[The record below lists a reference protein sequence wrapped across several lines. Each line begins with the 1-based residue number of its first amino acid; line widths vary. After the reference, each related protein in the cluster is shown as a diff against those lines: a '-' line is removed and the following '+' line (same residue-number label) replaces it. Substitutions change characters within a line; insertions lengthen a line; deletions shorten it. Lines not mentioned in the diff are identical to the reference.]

1 MEENLSMPELT
12 AILKASRDKA
22 HEDRKFNAAIQGIDL
37 DEAAEEEDD
46 PWEALKARVA
56 SGGKAENS
64 KDILSLQ
71 GAAAAQAGFGINMGL
86 DYEDLS
92 APAEGGGEDN

>member
-1 MEENLSMPELT
+1 MEDNLSMPELT
-12 AILKASRDKA
+12 AILKASRDKV

-37 DEAAEEEDD
+37 DAASEQEED

-71 GAAAAQAGFGINMGL
+71 GAAAAQAGFGIGYGL
-86 DYEDLS
+86 DLEVID
-92 APAEGGGEDN
+92 ADGNVTKHG